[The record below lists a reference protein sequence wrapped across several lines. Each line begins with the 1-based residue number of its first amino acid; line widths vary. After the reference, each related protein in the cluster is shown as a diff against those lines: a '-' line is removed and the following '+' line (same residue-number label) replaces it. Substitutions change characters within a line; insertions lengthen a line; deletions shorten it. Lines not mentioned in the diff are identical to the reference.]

1 MYCLI
6 SQEPQDSRSGSFIPT
21 GQAWWLMCCNA
32 KTTTLTDRIY
42 FISARGRR
50 RYWPPVDASNKEKT
64 PPLTSGGSHCRGAEG
79 KKMEKSNQQSRSG
92 WGGKR
97 AGAGAPYG
105 NTNAVKHGERSRRAF
120 FPIEGEERRPPLV
133 NLRIRNLMLAECL
146 GKISREGLWHNGNLR
161 DWRESMLI
169 EGMMWQHT
177 RKMIRLE
184 MTTARS
190 ALAGAKSGLAV

>member
-1 MYCLI
+1 
-6 SQEPQDSRSGSFIPT
+6 
-21 GQAWWLMCCNA
+21 
-32 KTTTLTDRIY
+32 
-42 FISARGRR
+42 
-50 RYWPPVDASNKEKT
+50 
-64 PPLTSGGSHCRGAEG
+64 
-79 KKMEKSNQQSRSG
+79 
-92 WGGKR
+92 
-97 AGAGAPYG
+97 
-105 NTNAVKHGERSRRAF
+105 
-120 FPIEGEERRPPLV
+120 
-133 NLRIRNLMLAECL
+133 MLAECL